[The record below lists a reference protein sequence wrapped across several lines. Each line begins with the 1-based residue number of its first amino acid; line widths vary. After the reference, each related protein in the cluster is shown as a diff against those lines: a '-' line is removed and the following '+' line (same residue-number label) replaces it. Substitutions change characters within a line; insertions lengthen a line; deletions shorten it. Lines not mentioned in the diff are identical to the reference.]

1 MILNYIPKS
10 GNPYLDFVTDQKFA
24 LFSSFELDSGV
35 VIDEVVIAYKTWGQ
49 LNGDGTNC
57 LVICHALSGSSDV
70 EDWWGPLL
78 SRGEAFDTSRYFVF
92 CANVL
97 GSPYGTTSSLSV
109 NPRTGQPYGPKFPQ
123 TTIRDDIRLHK
134 KVLDVLGVRS
144 VAAVV
149 GGSMGGMAT
158 LEWPLCNPEGYIKNI
173 IPLSTSVDHDA
184 WGTAWAEA
192 QRACV
197 FADPSFEDGFYK
209 PTPATQPTAG
219 LAAARMVAML
229 TYRSAPS
236 FNTRFGRGE
245 ASTHNP
251 TMTNG
256 HGVNTNGVS
265 HNTEKTRRDSKMISH
280 LSKPQIDTSAKF
292 KAHSYLQYQG
302 QKFVNRFDANCFI
315 HLTRKMDLHD
325 ITSGRIDPNPGTS
338 RSAAL
343 SGILSKAPRNALV
356 IGMDSD
362 MLFRPEQQGEI
373 ADALLDA
380 RLVMVGSR
388 EGHDGF
394 LLEFEILGPLIER
407 HLRERL
413 PWVYEGEPIR
423 QGEEG
428 EVKTVR
434 DSVFGE
440 VESGW

>member
-1 MILNYIPKS
+1 MILNHIPKS
-10 GNPYLDFVTDQKFA
+10 RSPYLDFVTDQKFA
-24 LFSSFELDSGV
+24 HLSSFTLGSGV
-35 VIDEVVIAYKTWGQ
+35 ILDDVVVAYKTWGK
-49 LNGDGTNC
+49 LNKDGTNC

-78 SRGEAFDTSRYFVF
+78 SRGKAFDTSRYFIF

-109 NPRTGQPYGPKFPQ
+109 NPKTGQPYGPEFPQ
-123 TTIRDDIRLHK
+123 TTIRDDVTLHK
-134 KVLDVLGVRS
+134 QVLDALGVRS

-158 LEWPLCNPEGYIKNI
+158 LEWPLCTPKGYIKNI

-197 FADPSFEDGFYK
+197 FTDPAFEDGYYEPK
-209 PTPATQPTAG
+209 PATQPSAG

-236 FNTRFGRGE
+236 FNTRFGRGK
-245 ASTHNP
+245 ASTHKP
-251 TMTNG
+251 TTMTNG
-256 HGVNTNGVS
+256 HTANNNGTS
-265 HNTEKTRRDSKMISH
+265 LNSEKTRRDSKINGC
-280 LSKPQIDTSAKF
+280 LSKTQTNPSPTF

-315 HLTRKMDLHD
+315 HLTRKMDMHD
-325 ITSGRIDPNPGTS
+325 ITAGRIDAGIS

-343 SGILSKAPRNALV
+343 SQILSKAPTQALV

-362 MLFRPEQQGEI
+362 VLFRPEQQEEI
-373 ADALLDA
+373 ADTLPDA
-380 RLVMVGSR
+380 KLVMVESR

-394 LLEFEILGPLIER
+394 LLEFEILGPLIDS

-413 PWVYEGEPIR
+413 PWIYESEPV
-423 QGEEG
+423 GGDEEA
-428 EVKTVR
+428 KNLR